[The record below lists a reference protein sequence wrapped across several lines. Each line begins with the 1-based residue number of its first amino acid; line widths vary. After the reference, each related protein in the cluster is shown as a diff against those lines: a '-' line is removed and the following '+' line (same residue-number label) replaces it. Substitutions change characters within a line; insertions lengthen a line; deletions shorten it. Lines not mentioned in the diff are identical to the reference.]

1 MRVCWPAGRCT
12 FDTQWDVF
20 SKQQEMAD
28 ADGAQLPLLSPDH
41 TMLLCVCV
49 CVCADTCP
57 SLWHPAWGCA
67 HSRAQLKRVEEI
79 MKGWNLR
86 HKWEFL

>member
-1 MRVCWPAGRCT
+1 MRVFWPAGRCT

-49 CVCADTCP
+49 CVRILAPVFGTQHGAVHTVG
-57 SLWHPAWGCA
+57 L
-67 HSRAQLKRVEEI
+67 
-79 MKGWNLR
+79 N
-86 HKWEFL
+86 

>member
-1 MRVCWPAGRCT
+1 MRVFWPAGRCT

-49 CVCADTCP
+49 CVCGYLPQSLAP
-57 SLWHPAWGCA
+57 SMGLCT
-67 HSRAQLKRVEEI
+67 Q
-79 MKGWNLR
+79 
-86 HKWEFL
+86 